1 MNKTVAKVVV
11 LLALVICVII
21 FFKTIFFGV
30 VVGALASIVYFS
42 LTGSTLNWKKK

>member
-1 MNKTVAKVVV
+1 MKKTVAKVILLIGLLVCTIV
-11 LLALVICVII
+11 L
-21 FFKTIFFGV
+21 FKTIFLGV